1 LFIELLHDVF
11 HDDFQPK
18 TPCFSTDHPF
28 QQRVSRSNAA
38 LAKRKGAE
46 RQNLIS
52 IKSNVRAE
60 RAAHGSCSFLQ
71 LALFIFP
78 RFPSLS

>member
-1 LFIELLHDVF
+1 MYKNIAHFPRRSTQNALFF
-11 HDDFQPK
+11 HRSSISAK
-18 TPCFSTDHPF
+18 SEPF
-28 QQRVSRSNAA
+28 HAA
-38 LAKRKGAE
+38 LAERKGAE